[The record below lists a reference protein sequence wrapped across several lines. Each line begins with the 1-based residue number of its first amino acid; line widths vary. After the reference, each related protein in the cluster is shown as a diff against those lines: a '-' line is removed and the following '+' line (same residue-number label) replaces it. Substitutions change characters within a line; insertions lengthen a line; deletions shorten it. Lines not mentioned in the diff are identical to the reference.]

1 MGHFRCG
8 DVILASVSIS
18 RSDVP
23 KTRPAIILG
32 SDGDGNL
39 IACPV
44 SHKPS
49 FDSTSVPLSLDDFRE
64 GGLDLF
70 SESYILVAHPVK
82 IRSRDIKGKKGRLN
96 EEFLIQIKPLVT
108 ETDQNV
114 QQNGEKTKKRKNR
127 GN

>member
-8 DVILASVSIS
+8 DVILASLAIS
-18 RSDVP
+18 PSDTP
-23 KTRPAIILG
+23 KIRPAIILG
-32 SDGDGNL
+32 SDADGNL

-82 IRSRDIKGKKGRLN
+82 IRSGDVKGKKGRLN
-96 EEFLIQIKPLVT
+96 DESVIQITTLVP
-108 ETDQNV
+108 ETDLDV
-114 QQNGEKTKKRKNR
+114 QQKCEKTRKRKTP
-127 GN
+127 GF